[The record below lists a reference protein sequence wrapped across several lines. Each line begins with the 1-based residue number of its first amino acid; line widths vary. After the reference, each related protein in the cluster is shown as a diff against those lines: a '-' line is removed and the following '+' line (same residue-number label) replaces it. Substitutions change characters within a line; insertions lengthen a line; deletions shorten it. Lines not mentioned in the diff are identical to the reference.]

1 MSIFTCCER
10 LDESKYWHPC
20 ACPSATFNCESEEI
34 TPELC
39 GYAEFQNNG
48 VSPSV
53 PPKSYKELQK
63 VASGKFN
70 SKAQDCAGTSYF
82 PTTTEFSD
90 SITCTYDCSDDS
102 ISSTGEMIQTFTSR
116 DCIGGVI
123 VKTVTVTPL
132 SAGLNN
138 CNTGGSAQ
146 STTSSIFF
154 QDTGSTL
161 NVTGTLSEE
170 DTDAAAIARE
180 TPVDGTSCSSTYE
193 VRGTTYTGFSWTIRT
208 SGYTIEC
215 DDLLIGIEYEVTPLI
230 RKRTV
235 VLPSSNFGAWEAVSV
250 TPVSFT
256 ATATTHTIDDAGNPI
271 DLDHISGYEYE
282 ITGVNIEKKA

>member
-1 MSIFTCCER
+1 MATNQLTCCER

-20 ACPSATFNCESEEI
+20 ACPTATFSCESEQI
-34 TPELC
+34 NPILC

-63 VASGKFN
+63 VASGESN
-70 SKAQDCAGTSYF
+70 SKARDCAGTSYF

-123 VKTVTVTPL
+123 VETVTITPL

-138 CNTGGSAQ
+138 CNAGGSAQ

-170 DTDAAAIARE
+170 DTELDAVNRE
-180 TPVDGTSCSSTYE
+180 TPVDGTSCSSLWET
-193 VRGTTYTGFSWTIRT
+193 RSTGFTFTKRT

-215 DDLLIGIEYEVTPLI
+215 ADLVVGYEYEVTPSI
-230 RKRTV
+230 RKRTAV
-235 VLPSSNFGAWEAVSV
+235 IGSFGAWGDVTV
-250 TPVSFT
+250 TPTTFT
-256 ATATTHTIDDAGNPI
+256 ATAKTETIDDGGNPI
-271 DLDHISGYEYE
+271 DLDHIQGWEYE
-282 ITGVNIEKKA
+282 ITGVTIEKTA